1 MGGLN
6 VSKRNGGAEERGV
19 CVKNKGDSF
28 VCSSKGHNKVVI
40 VREKNEGESQRS
52 GNWEWGGSFE

>member
-40 VREKNEGESQRS
+40 VREKNEGNRS
-52 GNWEWGGSFE
+52 AVATGNGGFV